1 MKHFFLIASTL
12 LVATANAQVK
22 KTGGI
27 KPPKP
32 STIITKAATTAPGTI
47 KNSLDSF
54 SYALGMNIAGNL
66 KQQNITNINAAA
78 MNKAMND
85 VFNKKNIELTDQQ
98 ANAVIQTKL
107 QGNQAQKC
115 ESEKSIGKTFL
126 EKNKKRA
133 GVITLAD
140 GLQYEIVKKGDAN
153 SVMPKLQDTVV
164 AHYAGTLIDGKS
176 FDNSYERGQ
185 PLTIPVGGVIRGW
198 TEILQIMHIGDKFK
212 VYIPSELAYGDRGAG
227 ADIPGGATLIFEMEL
242 LEVKQAAQA
251 DVQVK

>member
-1 MKHFFLIASTL
+1 MKQFFLIASSL
-12 LVATANAQVK
+12 LVVTANAQVK

-32 STIITKAATTAPGTI
+32 TTTSSVKTVTPGTI

-66 KQQNITNINAAA
+66 KQQNITNVNSVA
-78 MNKAMND
+78 MTKAMND
-85 VFNKKNIELTDQQ
+85 VFNKKNIELNEQQ

-115 ESEKSIGKTFL
+115 ESEKAIGKSFL
-126 EKNKKRA
+126 EKNKKRE
-133 GVITLAD
+133 GVIVLAD
-140 GLQYEIVKKGDAN
+140 GLQYEVVKKGDAN
-153 SVMPKLQDTVV
+153 SKIPKLQDTVV

-185 PLTIPVGGVIRGW
+185 PLTIPVSGVIRGW

-212 VYIPSELAYGDRGAG
+212 VYIPSDLAYGDRGAG

-242 LEVKQAAQA
+242 LEIKQAAVA
-251 DVQVK
+251 DVPAK